1 MHIFILITYT
11 YLFLSNADIYFHH
24 VHVPDRENPDQDNTN
39 KENSVKKVLMRKI
52 RYRIVEY
59 NAYFK

>member
-11 YLFLSNADIYFHH
+11 YLFSSNADIYFHH

-39 KENSVKKVLMRKI
+39 KENSVKNVLMRKI

>member
-1 MHIFILITYT
+1 MHVFILITYT
-11 YLFLSNADIYFHH
+11 YLFSSNADIYFHH
-24 VHVPDRENPDQDNTN
+24 VHPDQDNTN
-39 KENSVKKVLMRKI
+39 KENSVKKVLMKKI